1 MAAEYGLYLSLLPDG
16 QIKRDLTGPAGKVSL
31 RDTTIQDEVILFS
44 ELNFEP
50 YALVVDLVRN
60 CAGSI
65 MVQDEGHYGEFDM
78 KEFQF
83 MVDTV
88 IDLVTTMEK
97 ESPLYGTLLRTQ
109 IEDQITTDDGTAMY
123 PIRTGQELVALLT
136 GVMQFQFVVNEVLHD
151 LGEKTPL
158 EPKKYEG
165 LWEMPVTEVLTLEGD
180 GLTTRYHFRSAV
192 DYYHFLLLH
201 FVADKPNVSLC
212 QCCGRYFI
220 PKTKKKTLYCDR
232 ILKDG
237 KTCKEWGP
245 ILKHK
250 LAARRNEVI
259 EAFDRAKRKMYKRY
273 ERAANK
279 INQKPSEKDLSYA
292 ECYEWLDRATKA
304 RDDYLEGKITVEDC
318 LRQIGEEKD
327 EDGNFIELMV

>member
-1 MAAEYGLYLSLLPDG
+1 MAAEYGLYLSALSDG
-16 QIKRDLTGPAGKVSL
+16 HIKRDLAGPAGKVSL
-31 RDTTIQDEVILFS
+31 EDTTIQDELILFS

-50 YALVVDLVRN
+50 YALVVDIVRN

-65 MVQDEGHYGEFDM
+65 MVQDEGHYGEVDM

-109 IEDQITTDDGTAMY
+109 IEDQITADDGTAMY
-123 PIRTGQELVALLT
+123 SIRTGQELVALLT
-136 GVMQFQFVVNEVLHD
+136 GVMQFQFAVNEVLHD
-151 LGEKTPL
+151 LCEKTPL

-165 LWEMPVTEVLTLEGD
+165 LWEMPVTEALLLKED
-180 GLTTRYHFRSAV
+180 GLTTQYHFRSAV

-201 FVADKPNVSLC
+201 FVVGKPNVALC

-232 ILKDG
+232 VLKDN

-245 ILKHK
+245 VLKHK
-250 LAARRNEVI
+250 LAA
-259 EAFDRAKRKMYKRY
+259 
-273 ERAANK
+273 
-279 INQKPSEKDLSYA
+279 
-292 ECYEWLDRATKA
+292 
-304 RDDYLEGKITVEDC
+304 
-318 LRQIGEEKD
+318 
-327 EDGNFIELMV
+327 